1 MPKLVNNGRLVLPRA
16 RFYLVIGTTAFA
28 LLVLVWAVVFE
39 RGSAITFL
47 ESYLRLMLVLATLVV
62 IFSGLAQA
70 KDQRSSAGLLAK
82 FIGKGLLLAGAVA
95 LLTKLPSSFVWSC
108 FVLGIVSSAVGTAQQ
123 YSQAG
128 RTDSTGR
135 DAAATKCSVESL
147 ESRGSTELAR

>member
-1 MPKLVNNGRLVLPRA
+1 MPKLVNNGRLVSPRA
-16 RFYLVIGTTAFA
+16 RFYLVIGTTALA

-47 ESYLRLMLVLATLVV
+47 ESYPRLMLVLATLVV

-108 FVLGIVSSAVGTAQQ
+108 FVLGIVSSAVGTAQFF
-123 YSQAG
+123 SA
-128 RTDSTGR
+128 RR
-135 DAAATKCSVESL
+135 KAATQPPNEKEGGAPL
-147 ESRGSTELAR
+147 EP